1 MEEAISR
8 RQTQQQRRRKQ
19 MPEPEN
25 SELPGLRQ
33 QSDGSTPPSDAAA
46 TPEENWSPAD
56 WEIARR
62 AVRHEHARQ
71 ADEARR
77 RQYWTP
83 VIEELSEA
91 YKQALDEGD
100 EAAWLAYAQTLHRL
114 LQPHNWDIDDEG
126 VSIVEA
132 AMAVSDS
139 RSDSAAGSGSSGS
152 GTEKQRR
159 YQARRDGNAR
169 VVRRRN
175 ADRRGPAMT
184 AVEFDLPLDLSRI
197 AARLRE
203 CASLLE
209 AAHEP
214 VEVGHTLRETRF
226 HIDHDPEANPTV
238 IRRRDGE

>member
-46 TPEENWSPAD
+46 TPEETWSPAD

-100 EAAWLAYAQTLHRL
+100 EAAWLAYAQTLLHRL

-132 AMAVSDS
+132 AMAVV
-139 RSDSAAGSGSSGS
+139 GF
-152 GTEKQRR
+152 EKRQRR
-159 YQARRDGNAR
+159 GIGQFWQRD
-169 VVRRRN
+169 
-175 ADRRGPAMT
+175 
-184 AVEFDLPLDLSRI
+184 
-197 AARLRE
+197 
-203 CASLLE
+203 
-209 AAHEP
+209 
-214 VEVGHTLRETRF
+214 
-226 HIDHDPEANPTV
+226 
-238 IRRRDGE
+238 